1 MCTLLSDNTCYRK
14 CQRFTATA
22 THAHTRARART
33 HTYRSALVEIK
44 NIGLY
49 IYIYIKEQQ
58 YYPWKKLS
66 CTRALW
72 APYDRMTNR
81 TLNSAQNFKEKAD
94 LRKWI
99 LRWHLKPTS
108 IFTDGGRRTSR
119 ASGVDRMSSLL
130 SVGSDSDLGGHFR
143 LWRPNCGLFVVIFLT
158 NICFEPFWKRS
169 THG

>member
-1 MCTLLSDNTCYRK
+1 MSTLHSYSYTR
-14 CQRFTATA
+14 
-22 THAHTRARART
+22 THPRARA
-33 HTYRSALVEIK
+33 HAHIPFSSCGNKKYRP
-44 NIGLY
+44 

-66 CTRALW
+66 CKRALW